1 MKKAIFNLYL
11 WGIGL
16 LIIGCAT
23 LIPSANYLFYGNTTN
38 LNEFMAGKN
47 LASAELPE
55 KEMVTLK
62 INKCYG
68 NFADR
73 ISVNLGDDE
82 YYVVQL
88 DDDSTIIIEVS
99 SSKKADLELLE
110 KITDDTL
117 SKTGKSSSSYTC
129 IGTLDKIK
137 NKKLEKYYKEYTD
150 LLIKEKIIDDDT
162 KVRLMAITG
171 DSNRALGLIFGFAC
185 LIVGGLL
192 IFLAIKVS
200 TEYKKSQ
207 INY

>member
-1 MKKAIFNLYL
+1 MKKAIYNLYF

-73 ISVNLGDDE
+73 IC
-82 YYVVQL
+82 
-88 DDDSTIIIEVS
+88 VS
-99 SSKKADLELLE
+99 LPNSLKLFPKKKRTWIYSRASLY
-110 KITDDTL
+110 L
-117 SKTGKSSSSYTC
+117 S
-129 IGTLDKIK
+129 
-137 NKKLEKYYKEYTD
+137 N
-150 LLIKEKIIDDDT
+150 
-162 KVRLMAITG
+162 
-171 DSNRALGLIFGFAC
+171 
-185 LIVGGLL
+185 
-192 IFLAIKVS
+192 
-200 TEYKKSQ
+200 
-207 INY
+207 